1 MYNNQRVISSWCS
14 KGDKW
19 KDHMR
24 NRLNPSRLFTSH
36 KQQRKHTF
44 LIDPSVYTVF
54 AISMESQNRNEIAR
68 AEHSFHCL
76 RETSLP
82 RMPEV
87 ITQYTMV
94 YSEDYIYIYNLILTF
109 LNRIIKDRTR
119 VIFLLFLEINYSPMS
134 NPHLW
139 NCEIRIKH
147 SKQTILLLIRKL
159 SYDVSFQSSSHFIL
173 ALSSASPDTQ
183 TSKPKSTKP
192 TARHA
197 ALTLGEYAWNEEQ
210 RETTAQRTL
219 ESKRERDLKI
229 GLPLHRGKTGKRAG

>member
-1 MYNNQRVISSWCS
+1 
-14 KGDKW
+14 
-19 KDHMR
+19 MR

-94 YSEDYIYIYNLILTF
+94 YSEDYIYIT
-109 LNRIIKDRTR
+109 
-119 VIFLLFLEINYSPMS
+119 
-134 NPHLW
+134 
-139 NCEIRIKH
+139 
-147 SKQTILLLIRKL
+147 
-159 SYDVSFQSSSHFIL
+159 
-173 ALSSASPDTQ
+173 
-183 TSKPKSTKP
+183 
-192 TARHA
+192 
-197 ALTLGEYAWNEEQ
+197 
-210 RETTAQRTL
+210 
-219 ESKRERDLKI
+219 
-229 GLPLHRGKTGKRAG
+229 